1 MTHITLDYSK
11 ALDFL
16 GKHELEYQEDH
27 IKDIHQKIHEGTA
40 VGNEFLGW
48 VTLPF
53 DYNKEE
59 FARILETSQR
69 IKNNSD
75 VLLVIGIGGSYLGAR
90 AAIEMLTPSFIEN
103 RDYPEIL
110 FVGNHLSST
119 YIQELIN
126 YIKNK
131 DFSINVISKSGTTTE
146 PAVAFRIFKSILEN
160 RYGKK
165 EAKKRIFATTD
176 KEKGA
181 LKQLATNE
189 GYETFVVPDDIGGRF
204 SILTAVGLL
213 PIAAS
218 GIDIESIMQ
227 GAAKAQKELSSKE
240 LDNNIAYQY
249 ATIRNVLYKK
259 GYSTEMLI
267 NYEPSMAYFG
277 EWWKQLYG
285 ESEGKGFKGIYP
297 TSANYTTDLHSL
309 GQYVQ
314 EGRRFL
320 FETVI
325 KVRNPK
331 YDILIEKDSQNL
343 DGLNYLS
350 GKTIDEVNTKA
361 FEGTLLAH
369 NDGGVPNI
377 VITLPELNEETL
389 GYIIYFFELS
399 CAMSGYQL
407 GVNPFN
413 QPGVEAYKQN
423 MFALLGKKGYEE
435 QKEQLEKR
443 LN

>member
-176 KEKGA
+176 KEKA
-181 LKQLATNE
+181 L
-189 GYETFVVPDDIGGRF
+189 
-204 SILTAVGLL
+204 
-213 PIAAS
+213 
-218 GIDIESIMQ
+218 
-227 GAAKAQKELSSKE
+227 
-240 LDNNIAYQY
+240 
-249 ATIRNVLYKK
+249 
-259 GYSTEMLI
+259 
-267 NYEPSMAYFG
+267 
-277 EWWKQLYG
+277 
-285 ESEGKGFKGIYP
+285 
-297 TSANYTTDLHSL
+297 
-309 GQYVQ
+309 
-314 EGRRFL
+314 
-320 FETVI
+320 
-325 KVRNPK
+325 
-331 YDILIEKDSQNL
+331 
-343 DGLNYLS
+343 
-350 GKTIDEVNTKA
+350 
-361 FEGTLLAH
+361 
-369 NDGGVPNI
+369 
-377 VITLPELNEETL
+377 
-389 GYIIYFFELS
+389 
-399 CAMSGYQL
+399 
-407 GVNPFN
+407 
-413 QPGVEAYKQN
+413 
-423 MFALLGKKGYEE
+423 
-435 QKEQLEKR
+435 
-443 LN
+443 